1 MIKPHGGSLVNRI
14 LEGEERSEWIKKA
27 KDLKKIVISD
37 YDISELENIATG
49 LYSPLGGFMTKEDY
63 VSVLDNMRLS
73 NGIVWSIPIV
83 LSVEKSVANNI
94 KIGEWVGLYGS
105 DGKFYGVMQVEDIFE
120 RKKEEE
126 AKKVYK
132 TLDESHPGVEILY
145 KMGDTAIGG
154 KIWLVNRLK
163 YDAFEKYKFD
173 PAQTRKIFEDKG
185 WKTIVA
191 FQTRNP
197 LHRAHEYLQKVAL
210 EMVDGLFLNPLVGKT
225 KKGDVP
231 ADVRMRTYEV
241 LINNYYP
248 KNRVII
254 GIYPVNMRYAGPRE
268 AVFHAITR
276 KNFGCTHF
284 IVGRDHA
291 GVGNY
296 YGTYDAQKIFDEFR
310 KEEIGI
316 EILKFENAFYCIKCE
331 NMATN
336 KTCPHSGKN
345 HIYLSGT
352 KVRQMLREGKMPPKE
367 FMRPEVARILMEY
380 YMNEENGVKDLV

>member
-1 MIKPHGGSLVNRI
+1 VIKPHGGNLVNRI

-49 LYSPLGGFMTKEDY
+49 LYSPLEGFMTKEDY

-132 TLDESHPGVEILY
+132 TLDESHPGVKILY
-145 KMGDTAIGG
+145 KMGDAAIGG

-276 KNFGCTHF
+276 KNYGCTHF

-336 KTCPHSGKN
+336 KTCPHSGEN

-367 FMRPEVARILMEY
+367 FMRPEVAKILMEY
-380 YMNEENGVKDLV
+380 YMNEENDVKDLV